1 MEFAVARK
9 QEVIVHLVDDVDGV
23 QAAETV
29 AFALDGVAY
38 EIDLSAKNAKAL
50 RTDLSKWTAHARKAR
65 KSAGTRRRGGSRPT
79 GEAAAIR
86 AWAHE
91 SGVDVPAR
99 GRIPAAV
106 AEQYHAR

>member
-1 MEFAVARK
+1 VARK
-9 QEVIVHLVDDVDGV
+9 QEVIVHLVDDLDGG

-29 AFALDGVAY
+29 AFALDGVGY

-50 RTDLSKWTAHARKAR
+50 RADLAKWTAHARKPR
-65 KSAGTRRRGGSRPT
+65 KNAGTRRRSGSRPS

-86 AWAHE
+86 VWAHE
-91 SGVDVPAR
+91 HGVEVPAR

-106 AEQYHAR
+106 VEQYHAR

>member
-1 MEFAVARK
+1 MARK

-50 RTDLSKWTAHARKAR
+50 RADISKWTAHARKAR
-65 KSAGTRRRGGSRPT
+65 KTGGGRRRGAARPT

-91 SGVDVPAR
+91 NGIEVPAR

-106 AEQYHAR
+106 VEQYHAR